1 MKGLIIKNNIKC
13 STYLKEIF
21 ENIKEFRD
29 DYNWLI
35 TYPECYPQT
44 MELKKIAKREVTW
57 TTGLNLT
64 EALLREDPQWIWGVF
79 SAFSKTIK
87 LSEVLKY
94 PLPYADGNQALWKLP
109 INVQNPLAKAEIVAW
124 DGLCTLVIA
133 EKNEIITKIEKLD
146 QFTEDLETYIKI
158 S

>member
-1 MKGLIIKNNIKC
+1 
-13 STYLKEIF
+13 
-21 ENIKEFRD
+21 
-29 DYNWLI
+29 
-35 TYPECYPQT
+35 
-44 MELKKIAKREVTW
+44 
-57 TTGLNLT
+57 
-64 EALLREDPQWIWGVF
+64 
-79 SAFSKTIK
+79 
-87 LSEVLKY
+87 
-94 PLPYADGNQALWKLP
+94 LWKLP